1 MYPTIMSYNMIPDK
15 IMRVYHCS
23 AVFVLAATNN
33 YFIHQVYEMSNNY
46 RKNAVTS
53 SVENNVTS

>member
-1 MYPTIMSYNMIPDK
+1 MYPAIMSYNMIPDK

-33 YFIHQVYEMSNNY
+33 YFIHQVYEMSNN
-46 RKNAVTS
+46 
-53 SVENNVTS
+53 